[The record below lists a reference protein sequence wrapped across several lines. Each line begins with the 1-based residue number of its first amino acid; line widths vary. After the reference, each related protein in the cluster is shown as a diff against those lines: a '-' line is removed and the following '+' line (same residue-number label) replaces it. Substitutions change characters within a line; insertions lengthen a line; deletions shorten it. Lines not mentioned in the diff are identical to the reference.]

1 MAQYYSATEWSS
13 YYFYDSAW
21 LIPVVMLGYFVVIV
35 LDNLLVWHTNKTI
48 AAQTSA
54 TRGSVVG
61 VVADGGGEYVK
72 TNDHGKSGET
82 CHPLTRTERRN
93 DEDV

>member
-21 LIPVVMLGYFVVIV
+21 LIPVVMLGYFVVII

-48 AAQTSA
+48 ATQTSN

-61 VVADGGGEYVK
+61 VADGSGGYVK
-72 TNDHGKSGET
+72 TSHEESSGQGQ
-82 CHPLTRTERRN
+82 RVVERRN
-93 DEDV
+93 DEHV